1 MPEGGPQQ
9 TLRQRLIALLEEAPC
24 DQRDI
29 SQALR
34 ISEKEVP
41 EHLAHIRRS
50 LAAAGRTLDIQPAE
64 CLACGFVFKERRR
77 LTRPG
82 RCPRCRQTRIALP
95 RFHIPR
101 AAGRR

>member
-1 MPEGGPQQ
+1 MPDESPQQ
-9 TLRQRLIALLEEAPC
+9 TLRQELIALLEEGAC

-41 EHLAHIRRS
+41 DHLAHVRRS
-50 LAAAGRTLDIQPAE
+50 LAAAGRTLEIQPAE

-77 LTRPG
+77 FSRPG
-82 RCPRCRQTRIALP
+82 RCPRCKQTRIALP
-95 RFHIPR
+95 RFHIS
-101 AAGRR
+101 